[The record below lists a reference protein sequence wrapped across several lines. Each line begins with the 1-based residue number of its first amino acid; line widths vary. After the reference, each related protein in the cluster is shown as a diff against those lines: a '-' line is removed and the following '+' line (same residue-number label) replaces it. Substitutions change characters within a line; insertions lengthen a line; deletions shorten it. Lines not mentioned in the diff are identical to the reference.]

1 MSLNLDSL
9 LSEHLA
15 ETSPLRQFFWRKERK
30 ADGISY
36 PIPLKEQYVDFL
48 RLVLG
53 LHIIEIR
60 HLEYVKELRMETS
73 YPDDFLS
80 IVNDCESLFYLLA
93 NMKVN
98 LKIIPSSS
106 RHSWRKI
113 DEGTLYKDIVP
124 FSGGLDSLCGA
135 LSSSKHSRIILSHCK
150 TNLVIFGKVLKLSD
164 MNSFKRSVLYCMD
177 ATSKTPI
184 AGVSDT
190 RGLLFLSF
198 AYAIAAS
205 LDLRYVTFCE
215 NGSQMLDVML
225 GSLVYPN
232 KPATK
237 NTNPVYID
245 KIESIF
251 SNFYDKTFK
260 IECPFKDMTKAE
272 MLLPLKNEIRFED
285 TYSCFSPRGRAAMC
299 GECYNCFVRRLSL
312 LAINVAEKNNVYEVN
327 PFTVTHEIHHEGS
340 APSTNILFHFLRF
353 YSQILMRNSSSMN
366 EIEVS
371 SRGYFRDPLDLA
383 TRFAEDVFL
392 GVNGL
397 LGAIGENQLNAL
409 GKKARELLDQ
419 LDKKTLR
426 ERKEE
431 LT

>member
-1 MSLNLDSL
+1 MSLNLNSL
-9 LSEHLA
+9 LNEYLA
-15 ETSPLRQFFWRKERK
+15 ETSPLRQFSWRKERK

-36 PIPLKEQYVDFL
+36 PIPLKEQYIDFL
-48 RLVLG
+48 RLILG
-53 LHIIEIR
+53 LHLIEMG

-73 YPDDFLS
+73 YPYNFFS

-93 NMKVN
+93 NMKIK

-106 RHSWRKI
+106 RHNWRKI
-113 DEGTLYKDIVP
+113 DEGSSYHEIVP

-135 LSSSKHSRIILSHCK
+135 LTLSKHSGIILSHCK
-150 TNLVIFGKVLKLSD
+150 TNLFIFSKVLKLSN

-205 LDLRYVTFCE
+205 LDLRSVTFCE

-237 NTNPVYID
+237 NTNPVYIH

-251 SNFYDKTFK
+251 SSFYNKTFK
-260 IECPFKDMTKAE
+260 IECPFKDVTKAE

-285 TYSCFSPRGRAAMC
+285 TFSCFSPRARAAMC

-312 LAINVAEKNNVYEVN
+312 LAINVAEKNSSYEVN
-327 PFTVTHEIHHEGS
+327 PFTITHEINREGS
-340 APSTNILFHFLRF
+340 APSANILFHFLRF
-353 YSQILMRNSSSMN
+353 YSQVLMRNPSAIN

-392 GVNGL
+392 GVTEL
-397 LGAIGENQLNAL
+397 LSSIDENQLNAL
-409 GKKARELLDQ
+409 GKKARELLDK
-419 LDKKTLR
+419 LDKKALE

>member
-9 LSEHLA
+9 LNEYLA
-15 ETSPLRQFFWRKERK
+15 ETSPLRQFSWRKERK

-36 PIPLKEQYVDFL
+36 PIPLREQYVDFL

-60 HLEYVKELRMETS
+60 HLECVKELRVETS
-73 YPDDFLS
+73 YPDNFFS
-80 IVNDCESLFYLLA
+80 IVDDCESLFNLLA
-93 NMKVN
+93 NTKVKI
-98 LKIIPSSS
+98 KIIPSSS
-106 RHSWRKI
+106 RHSWRRI
-113 DEGTLYKDIVP
+113 DESAFFQEIVP

-135 LSSSKHSRIILSHCK
+135 LGSSKHSRIILSHCK
-150 TNLVIFGKVLKLSD
+150 TNPVIFSKVLKLSN
-164 MNSFKRSVLYCMD
+164 MNSFKRSVLYYMD

-205 LDLRYVTFCE
+205 LDLRSVAFCE

-237 NTNPVYID
+237 NTNPIYVD

-251 SNFYDKTFK
+251 NNFYDKTFK
-260 IECPFKDMTKAE
+260 IERPFKDMTKAE

-285 TYSCFSPRGRAAMC
+285 THSCFSSRGRAAMC

-312 LAINVAEKNNVYEVN
+312 LAINVAEKNNAYEVN
-327 PFTVTHEIHHEGS
+327 PFTTTHEIHHEGS

-353 YSQILMRNSSSMN
+353 YSQILMRNSSAMN

-392 GVNGL
+392 GVTGL

-419 LDKKTLR
+419 LDKKTLK